1 VEIVKRYSNCYILKD
16 IVVDVD
22 HNECFNDFNM
32 NFNFPNDHDHWEL
45 KQYTWNDQFDDSNIH
60 NFIFDNIDEIPND
73 SIIRKGFHEIGYGQC
88 IPPHSDINHIAG
100 LTVFLNKEWEEHWGG
115 HNCCIENPDSDGGG
129 AYGDSIITRPVYGM
143 GVLVIAPCL
152 HFTLPVFENKKRRT
166 CQFFYDPKVA

>member
-1 VEIVKRYSNCYILKD
+1 MEIVKRYSNCYILKD

-73 SIIRKGFHEIGYGQC
+73 SIIRKGFHEPRVC
-88 IPPHSDINHIAG
+88 PLFSG
-100 LTVFLNKEWEEHWGG
+100 LPSFQSN
-115 HNCCIENPDSDGGG
+115 
-129 AYGDSIITRPVYGM
+129 
-143 GVLVIAPCL
+143 
-152 HFTLPVFENKKRRT
+152 FTNELSRKPQVSS
-166 CQFFYDPKVA
+166 